1 MKAPGQISSS
11 FKKAQCSAI
20 SEPKGCIGPRTAIL
34 TIACA
39 NSSLSWK
46 VIEWSGGNSAHSLW
60 KVQIYQ
66 VKQYRAASAWQSW
79 SSIANCQVMA
89 RIVSSCCLMQGVL
102 HPPGVAQ
109 FRTGLREEWLRP
121 SLMKSFFFF
130 KKVTYYQV
138 AGHLTHLFVSPLT
151 VCCMAVDSVCPIA
164 GCVVYSFGAI
174 NCCILFFWTAFY
186 VAAFIF

>member
-121 SLMKSFFFF
+121 SLMKSFFFLKGDILPSRWTSHTF
-130 KKVTYYQV
+130 IRQPTDRLLH
-138 AGHLTHLFVSPLT
+138 GRWLCLPHCWM
-151 VCCMAVDSVCPIA
+151 CCVFLWC
-164 GCVVYSFGAI
+164 Y
-174 NCCILFFWTAFY
+174 
-186 VAAFIF
+186 